1 MAQTFG
7 VNLRGVIDLLSHHL
21 YSSPRVYVRE
31 LLQNAVDAVTARRL
45 FAEADGQA
53 GERVPARITL
63 ECPEHTGDGTLR
75 VRDTGIGL
83 AEAEVHTLLS
93 TLGGTSK
100 RDELGFARRDFLG
113 QFGVGLL
120 SCFLVADEVRLVSR
134 SARGGPAVRWTGR
147 ADGTYTVEVDDSAQ
161 DEVGTTLTL
170 VPRADGAHWTEY
182 DTVAPLAAEY
192 GSLLPYEV
200 RVVGAAGPAV
210 ITAAELPWT
219 RAAVETTAGY
229 RERLAGY
236 CREVFGF
243 APFDSVPL
251 EFGAVGLSGVA
262 FILPAGAH
270 PGAKQ
275 AHRVYLKRLLVGTS
289 IEGLLPDWAYFV
301 RCVVDTSSLR
311 PTASREALYEDETL
325 LAVRDALGE
334 RLRDWLVRLA
344 AAEPDRAGALL
355 AAHHMGIKSLALVDD
370 ELLGLAERWLPYET
384 TRGVMPLRQ
393 FRRSHPT
400 VLFTPDVDEFRQLAP
415 VAAAQDIGLVNAG
428 YAYDTDL
435 LRRLGER
442 DGPSTA
448 RRVEPRELLAA
459 LGRPDEA
466 TAAAH
471 ARALAAAGRVLAEH
485 DCEATLREFDP
496 MSLPALLIADADGAR
511 RQDAAAARAE
521 AAADPLW
528 SDLLGLLADDGS
540 GAAQRLVLNT
550 RNPLVARLAEVD
562 DAALLESAVR
572 ALYVN
577 ALLQSHRPLRPRDTA
592 ALTGSFL
599 DLLDRAIG
607 R

>member
-31 LLQNAVDAVTARRL
+31 LLQNSVDAVTARRL
-45 FAEADGQA
+45 RDPGAPAE
-53 GERVPARITL
+53 ITI

-75 VRDTGIGL
+75 VRDTGVGL

-134 SARGGPAVRWTGR
+134 SAAGGPAVRWVGR
-147 ADGTYTVEVDDSAQ
+147 NDGTYTVEVDDSARA
-161 DEVGTTLTL
+161 EVGTTLVL
-170 VPRADGAHWTEY
+170 RPRRDCDHWAEFAA
-182 DTVAPLAAEY
+182 VAPLAAEY
-192 GSLLPYEV
+192 GSLLPYLV
-200 RVVGAAGPAV
+200 RVVGADGARAVTGDGPPWDRV
-210 ITAAELPWT
+210 PGEGAADHRLRLLEYG
-219 RAAVETTAGY
+219 RET
-229 RERLAGY
+229 
-236 CREVFGF
+236 FGF
-243 APFDSVPL
+243 EPFDALPL
-251 EFGAVGLSGVA
+251 EFGAVGLTGVA
-262 FILPAGAH
+262 FVLPAGAH
-270 PGAKQ
+270 PGARQ
-275 AHRVYLKRLLVGTS
+275 AHRVYLKRMLVGTS

-301 RCVVDTSSLR
+301 RCVVDTSALR

-325 LAVRDALGE
+325 LAVREALGGHV
-334 RLRDWLVRLA
+334 RDWLVRLA
-344 AAEPDRAGALL
+344 AAEPERAGALL

-384 TRGVMPLRQ
+384 TRGVLPLRQ

-435 LRRLGER
+435 LRRLAER
-442 DGPSTA
+442 DGPDTA

-459 LGRPDEA
+459 LGRPDDDTEVA
-466 TAAAH
+466 L
-471 ARALAAAGRVLAEH
+471 ARALAVGKAVLAEH

-496 MSLPALLIADADGAR
+496 VSLPALLIVDAEGAR
-511 RQDAAAARAE
+511 RQDAAQLRDT
-521 AAADPLW
+521 ADPLW
-528 SDLLGLLADDGS
+528 SDLLGQLVDDGS
-540 GAAQRLVLNT
+540 GAAGRLVLNT
-550 RNPLVARLAEVD
+550 RNALVARLAEVRD
-562 DAALLESAVR
+562 DALLESAVR

-577 ALLQSHRPLRPRDTA
+577 ALLQSHRPLRPKDTA

>member
-7 VNLRGVIDLLSHHL
+7 VNLRGVIDLLSQHL

-31 LLQNAVDAVTARRL
+31 VLQNAVDAVTARRL
-45 FAEADGQA
+45 VDPTA
-53 GERVPARITL
+53 PARISL

-75 VRDTGIGL
+75 VRDSGVGL
-83 AEAEVHTLLS
+83 AEHEVHALLS

-120 SCFLVADEVRLVSR
+120 SCFLVADEVHLVSR
-134 SARGGPAVRWTGR
+134 SAHGGPAVRWTGR
-147 ADGTYTVEVDDSAQ
+147 NDGTYTVAVDDSARG
-161 DEVGTTLTL
+161 EVGTTLTL
-170 VPRADGAHWTEY
+170 LPRRDCDHWTEFAA
-182 DTVAPLAAEY
+182 VAPLAAEF

-200 RVVGAAGPAV
+200 RVVGDTDSTV
-210 ITAAELPWT
+210 ITSGGFPWV
-219 RAAVETTAGY
+219 RDDHETTAAYHG
-229 RERLAGY
+229 RLAEY
-236 CREVFGF
+236 CRAVFGF
-243 APFDSVPL
+243 EPFDALPL
-251 EFGAVGLSGVA
+251 EFGAVGLTGVA
-262 FILPAGAH
+262 FVLPEGAH
-270 PGAKQ
+270 PGARQ
-275 AHRVYLKRLLVGTS
+275 AHRVYLKRMLVGTAV
-289 IEGLLPDWAYFV
+289 EGLLPDWAYFV
-301 RCVVDTSSLR
+301 RCVVDTSALR

-325 LAVRDALGE
+325 LAVRDALGG
-334 RLRDWLVRLA
+334 RVRDWLVRLA
-344 AAEPDRAGALL
+344 ATEPDRAGALL

-384 TRGVMPLRQ
+384 TRGAMPLRQ

-400 VLFTPDVDEFRQLAP
+400 VLYTPDVDEFRQLAP

-435 LRRLGER
+435 LRRIADR
-442 DGPSTA
+442 DGQDTA
-448 RRVEPRELLAA
+448 RRVDPRELLAA
-459 LGRPDEA
+459 LGRPDAATEA
-466 TAAAH
+466 
-471 ARALAAAGRVLAEH
+471 ALADTVRVASVVLLDH
-485 DCEATLREFDP
+485 DCEPTLREFDP
-496 MSLPALLIADADGAR
+496 VSLPALLIADADGAR

-521 AAADPLW
+521 ADPLW
-528 SDLLGLLADDGS
+528 SDLLGHLVDTGS

-562 DAALLESAVR
+562 DTALLESAVR

-577 ALLQSHRPLRPRDTA
+577 ALLQSHRPLRPKDTA